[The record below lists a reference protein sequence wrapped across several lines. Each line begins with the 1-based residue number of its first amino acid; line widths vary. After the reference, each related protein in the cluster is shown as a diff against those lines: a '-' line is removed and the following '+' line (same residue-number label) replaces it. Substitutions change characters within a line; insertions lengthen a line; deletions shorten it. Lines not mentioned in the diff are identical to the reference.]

1 MANPV
6 HAGPGSTECMMHA
19 LLECLVVKKVVGLSK
34 AVIGNDIDGKSGVGA
49 THKHR
54 LSRVLMSLQSV
65 RELID
70 GLANQRFQSSH

>member
-6 HAGPGSTECMMHA
+6 HTGPGFTESVMHA
-19 LLECLVVKKVVGLSK
+19 LLECLVVKKVIGLSK

-49 THKHR
+49 THEHR

-70 GLANQRFQSSH
+70 GLPNQRFQSSH